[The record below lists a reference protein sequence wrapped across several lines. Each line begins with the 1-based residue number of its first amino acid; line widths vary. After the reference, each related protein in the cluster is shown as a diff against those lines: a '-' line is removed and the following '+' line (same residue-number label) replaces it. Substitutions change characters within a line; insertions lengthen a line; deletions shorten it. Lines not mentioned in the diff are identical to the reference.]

1 MEIILTFLLKASVG
15 TAMLYLV
22 YFFSLRKETFYRVN
36 RWYLILSLLIAVLLP
51 LFPVSYPVFVESGS
65 TSELTVLKDSFLNVH
80 PEKIESGAV
89 IGWENAV
96 LYVYLTGVAIFL
108 LRLLSQSVI
117 LIHLILKKHVKYYSG
132 VRIVENEKYGL
143 PFSFFKIVFINPKF
157 HKQDDL
163 PEILAHEKVHI
174 RENHWF
180 DLLIIELLTV
190 ILWFNP
196 FIWLFERAI
205 KQNHEYLADRGV
217 ISGGHEV
224 GRYQAILV
232 NQLMGMQIIGVT
244 NNLNFAINANR
255 LKMMTK
261 QRTPKIKRAKLL
273 WSLPVLAMLL
283 FAFAEPDYRIRNS
296 ELGIQNKVTK
306 SIKVTGKVTDENG
319 KVMPGVS
326 VLVKGTTVGTVSD
339 KNGEFNLELP
349 ENGTVVLSFVGKK
362 TIEVSY
368 SDIVSGTIKNGAYSQ
383 KYKMETKVME
393 INSKL
398 SDEEIEKTLI
408 PITRET
414 NTPPP
419 PPPPSPAKKNGK
431 PVIITVEDKP
441 APVDKPV
448 FFIVEEMP
456 EYKGGEIALKKYVD
470 FKQKKIAESEGIK
483 GSAMVSFVINEKGKV
498 SDIEVIKQDNDAVG
512 KAAAKLVSEMPDWTP
527 GKQRGKAV
535 PVIFSLNVEFE

>member
-1 MEIILTFLLKASVG
+1 METILTFLLKVSVG

-51 LFPVSYPVFVESGS
+51 LFPVSYTVFVESGS
-65 TSELTVLKDSFLNVH
+65 TSALTVLKASIPNVH
-80 PEKIESGAV
+80 PESIESGGV

-96 LYVYLTGVAIFL
+96 LYIYLTGAVIFL

-117 LIHLILKKHVKYYSG
+117 LIHLIIKNRIKYYRG

-190 ILWFNP
+190 IFWFNP

-283 FAFAEPDYRIRNS
+283 FAFAEPDYRIKNS
-296 ELGIQNKVTK
+296 ELGVQNKVTK
-306 SIKVTGKVTDENG
+306 SVKVTGKVTDENG
-319 KVMPGVS
+319 KAMPGVS
-326 VLVKGTTVGTVSD
+326 VLVKGTTVGTVSNKD
-339 KNGEFNLELP
+339 GEFNLELP
-349 ENGTVVLSFVGKK
+349 ENRTVVLSFVGKK

-368 SDIVSGTIKNGAYSQ
+368 SDIVSGTIKKGTYFR
-383 KYKMETKVME
+383 KYKMETEVVE
-393 INSKL
+393 INPKL

-414 NTPPP
+414 NT

-441 APVDKPV
+441 APVKKPV
-448 FFIVEEMP
+448 FFVVEEMP

-470 FKQKKIAESEGIK
+470 FKQKKIAELEGIK

-498 SDIEVIKQDNDAVG
+498 SDIKVMKQDNDAVG

-535 PVIFSLNVEFE
+535 PVKFSLKVEFR